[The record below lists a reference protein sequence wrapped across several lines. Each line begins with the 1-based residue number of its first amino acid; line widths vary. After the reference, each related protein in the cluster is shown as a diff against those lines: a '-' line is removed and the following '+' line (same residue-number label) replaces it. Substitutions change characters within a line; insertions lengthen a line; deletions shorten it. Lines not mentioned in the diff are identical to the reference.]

1 MMKDFF
7 KYLTPS
13 EDDKSWGLYIN
24 ATGTSH
30 VAKNVEYPLKDHP
43 SGYYFS
49 WDNGRILHEY
59 QVLYITE
66 GGGIL
71 ETEDDK
77 YTLNEGS
84 VMIIAPGQWHRYRPL
99 KRSGW
104 TESYVGFDGQFAKHI
119 LNSNVIADYLPVI
132 NCGLKEEII
141 DCFYRIFELT
151 QKEKPGYQQ
160 VATGEV
166 IKLIGL
172 LLSHIKNKD
181 FSGKPIEAI
190 IESARYTIHENLN
203 TEIDFRELADQNNI
217 GYSYFRKMFKKFT
230 GISPG
235 QYHLQQRISRAK
247 DLIVT
252 TDKSIK
258 EIAFETGFESI
269 YYFSRVFKEKMDR
282 TPSEYRNAILKPRDF
297 DKKK

>member
-1 MMKDFF
+1 MKDFF

-13 EDDKSWGLYIN
+13 EDDKKWGLYVT
-24 ATGTSH
+24 ATGSSR
-30 VAKNVEYPLKDHP
+30 VKKNIEYPLKDHP

-49 WDNGRILHEY
+49 WENGRILHEY
-59 QVLYITE
+59 QLLYITE

-71 ETEDDK
+71 ETRDSRH
-77 YTLNEGS
+77 TLSQGS
-84 VMIIAPGQWHRYRPL
+84 IMIISPGKWHRYRPH
-99 KRSGW
+99 KKSGW
-104 TESYVGFDGQFAKHI
+104 SESYVGFDGKFAKHI
-119 LNSNVIADYLPVI
+119 LTSESIKTHLPAI

-141 DCFYRIFELT
+141 DSLFKVFELT

-160 VATGEV
+160 VAAGEV

-172 LLSHIKNKD
+172 ILSHIKNKD
-181 FSGKPIEAI
+181 FSGKPIETI
-190 IESARYTIHENLN
+190 IETARFTIHENLN
-203 TEIDFRELADQNNI
+203 SEVDFRELALQNNI

-258 EIAFETGFESI
+258 EIAWETGFESI
-269 YYFSRVFKEKMDR
+269 YYFSRVFKDKLGR
-282 TPSEYRNAILKPRDF
+282 TPSEFRKRVLKPREF
-297 DKKK
+297 EK